1 MTAPNGT
8 ITIFTVPNLDDPRLR
23 AGLRALLEDSV
34 NGGASV
40 GFHPPLAADA
50 NTAYWAG
57 VDEQV
62 RAGATVLLA
71 ATTADGA
78 LAGTV
83 QLALCP
89 KQNGPHRAEVQKL
102 LVHST
107 QRRRGVG
114 RRLLAAA
121 EAEAGIRGRTLLV
134 LDTLEGREAVPLYR
148 AAGWT
153 EAGRIPGYTRE
164 VDGSHHATVI
174 FYKAL

>member
-1 MTAPNGT
+1 MTT
-8 ITIFTVPNLDDPRLR
+8 IVRIDRLDERTLPH
-23 AGLRALLEDSV
+23 LRALLEDSV

-40 GFHPPLAADA
+40 GFHPPLSRTANDVYWTGVAA
-50 NTAYWAG
+50 
-57 VDEQV
+57 QV
-62 RAGATVLLA
+62 EAGATILLA
-71 ATTADGA
+71 ARLEDGS

-102 LVHST
+102 LVHSAH
-107 QRRRGVG
+107 RRRGVG

-121 EAEAGIRGRTLLV
+121 EATARSIGRTLLI
-134 LDTLEGREAVPLYR
+134 LDTLEGAEGVPLYK
-148 AAGWT
+148 AAGWA

-174 FYKAL
+174 FYRQL